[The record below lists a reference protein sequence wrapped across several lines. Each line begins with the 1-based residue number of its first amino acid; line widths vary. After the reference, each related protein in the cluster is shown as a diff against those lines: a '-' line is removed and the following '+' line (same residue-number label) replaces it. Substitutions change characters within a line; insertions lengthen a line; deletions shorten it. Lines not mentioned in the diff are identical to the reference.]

1 MHSAMRTDFETE
13 AMRRISAAAV
23 ARGWRVDVEP
33 STRFC
38 CRVVTGSGVGFV
50 IGTDLG
56 LNDSA
61 SRRVAQDKAFAA
73 HFLSVDGVPVVETRV
88 LHSAVDT
95 EALAGWGWPV
105 VVKPCRGHGGLGVGL
120 VRGVEEMEEAYAA
133 ASVLDSVV
141 VVQRYR
147 SAAEVRVVVLDG
159 EVLASFGK
167 ERAQGRIGANLS
179 QGASWTDVSE
189 RLHAEV
195 VSLAVRATASLGL
208 RVSGVD
214 MLLERWDRAEGAEVL
229 EVNAT
234 PGLRALAMHRPEKL
248 DRLIGR
254 ALDRL
259 C

>member
-1 MHSAMRTDFETE
+1 MRTDFETE
-13 AMRRISAAAV
+13 AVRLIAAAAV
-23 ARGWRVDVEP
+23 ARGWRAEVEP

-38 CRVVTGSGVGFV
+38 CRVLTGSGVGFV
-50 IGTDLG
+50 VGTDLG

-73 HFLSVDGVPVVETRV
+73 HFLGVDGVPVVETRV
-88 LHSAVDT
+88 LPSAAEV
-95 EALAGWGWPV
+95 EVLSGWEWPV

-120 VRGVEEMEEAYAA
+120 ARGVEEIEEAYAA
-133 ASVLDSVV
+133 ASALDSVV

-147 SAAEVRVVVLDG
+147 NAAEVRVVVLDG

-167 ERAQGRIGANLS
+167 ERAEGRIGANLS
-179 QGASWTDVSE
+179 QGGAWTDISE
-189 RLHAEV
+189 RLHPEV
-195 VSLAVRATASLGL
+195 AMLAVRATAGLGL
-208 RVSGVD
+208 RASGVD
-214 MLLERWDRAEGAEVL
+214 ILLDRWDGAEGAEVL

-248 DRLIGR
+248 DRLIAR